1 MMNQEEKRNLFESW
15 QKGTISESDLKR
27 LEVEAL
33 EDDFLFEAMEGYA
46 TNQPNDSNR
55 LLSLERKLK
64 NRVRPAKTRRI
75 WLVPAAAATIIAIL
89 AAVFL
94 LRNET
99 DVSTSQE
106 SELYSEVLDK
116 AEDKNDDQ
124 TEQQVALFEETQDD
138 EGFQQEEI
146 ITTPKM
152 QENQQSLKKEREKD
166 LAAEEVGGIS
176 ADIAREEPE
185 SVIEEVIPK
194 QELGTQ
200 SLPSTD
206 KIEEDLAEE
215 MLEMEADS
223 YSMEDSPAESAAAAS
238 PMAKKSSPVPARA
251 NQMSNAAESQ
261 KSQPQMGFDAFKK
274 YIKDNIKRTKAADEN
289 NIRGFVRLSFNVNNE
304 GRPTKIEVISGLG
317 YGLDKEAVRLL
328 ESTLW
333 SQGQKNELTIDFE

>member
-46 TNQPNDSNR
+46 TNQPNDSSR

-64 NRVRPAKTRRI
+64 DRVRPAKTRRI
-75 WLVPAAAATIIAIL
+75 WLVPAAAATIVAVL

-94 LRNET
+94 LGNET
-99 DVSTSQE
+99 DVSKSNE
-106 SELYSEVLDK
+106 SELYSEVLNK
-116 AEDKNDDQ
+116 AEDKNEDQ
-124 TEQQVALFEETQDD
+124 PEQLAALSEEAQDD

-146 ITTPKM
+146 MTTPKM
-152 QENQQSLKKEREKD
+152 QENQQLLKKEREQD
-166 LAAEEVGGIS
+166 LASEEVGDIS

-215 MLEMEADS
+215 MLEMDADS

-238 PMAKKSSPVPARA
+238 PMAKKSSPISARA
-251 NQMSNAAESQ
+251 NQMSNTAESQ
-261 KSQPQMGFDAFKK
+261 NSQPQMGFNAFKK
-274 YIKDNIKRTKAADEN
+274 YIKDNIRRTKASDDN
-289 NIRGFVRLSFNVNNE
+289 NIRGSVRLSFDVNNE
-304 GRPTKIEVISGLG
+304 GKPIKIEVISGLG
-317 YGLDKEAVRLL
+317 YGLDKEAIRLL

-333 SQGQKNELTIDFE
+333 TQGQNNELKIDFE